1 MAVETPPNT
10 RVRIRELSLTST
22 AVEVLPCLPMPAANV
37 DALSVEEF
45 LSRPL
50 VARLATNGPTVR
62 PVWFLWENGA
72 FWWITGAY
80 AKLPQRLEVDPEVA
94 MVIDTCDLDTGSV
107 LQVIASGS
115 AEVVAMDTD
124 RAVRKLVR
132 YLGPDIEQW
141 PARFRA
147 VLDDPDARLARWTP
161 RRPPRLVDQS
171 FR

>member
-1 MAVETPPNT
+1 MSA
-10 RVRIRELSLTST
+10 
-22 AVEVLPCLPMPAANV
+22 LPDQP
-37 DALSVEEF
+37 SVEEF

-62 PVWFLWENGA
+62 PVWFLWEDGA

-80 AKLPQRLEVDPEVA
+80 AKLPQRLEADPEVA
-94 MVIDTCDLDTGSV
+94 MVIDTCDLDTGAV

-124 RAVRKLVR
+124 WAVRKLVR
-132 YLGPDIEQW
+132 YLGSDIERC

-147 VLDDPDARLARWTP
+147 VLDDPDARLARLMP
-161 RRPPRLVDQS
+161 RRSPRIVDQS